1 MIKAGQYLHAGAA
14 DDDVVLML
22 GTSTKLVHCI
32 VVAADGITILADSFH
47 GNMVSA
53 TDYKIADEDAAQFI
67 PKIPNNTIFVLDSK
81 TVLEFHTQYPDT
93 DIMRNAE
100 RRESQN
106 PHPSAVKV
114 GDKIIVENP
123 RFRGKVG
130 VVTYVDKNGLTADL
144 GLESGYRPVLMQG
157 EFKLAT
163 EAGGRYGIG
172 DYVKFKKPVDGCMFG
187 QVKGFN
193 LGKDA
198 TLMPGGLP
206 ASGSPVSSLI
216 VRVGKTAGDIDYASP
231 KATTTRDN
239 IEYRVR
245 QDGKKYEKGP
255 NLHRL
260 TPDSAANLRSGDVVV
275 DGSGKEYRAY
285 SARHDWLKAH
295 PIVNGKAVV
304 NADSGV
310 TFLLTPSKADA
321 YPERINEPVYAT
333 GRNVNEAAPYASF
346 AANASYK
353 PNIAKQIRRDLGFKE
368 SGSLFTITSRD
379 TGAIL
384 KVAGTAEDIQHY
396 EDMGQNVSYTLYAP
410 NKHKGESRRRYAQGS
425 YDSPKVTPAK
435 AQSTALRWLDGD
447 LKAEAAPAQNIDHN
461 EYPRRLRTK
470 STAELKFAQSDAQA
484 AMKAMPDG
492 PKAGYYADEINYI
505 SMELARRAKGG
516 K

>member
-81 TVLEFHTQYPDT
+81 TVLEFHTQYLETGP
-93 DIMRNAE
+93 MRADS
-100 RRESQN
+100 RFESEDRAGDAAY
-106 PHPSAVKV
+106 PHPRDMKV
-114 GDKIIVENP
+114 GDSVLIDTPMDP
-123 RFRGKVG
+123 RFTGMTGTVA
-130 VVTYVDKNGLTADL
+130 YVDKNGLTVDL
-144 GLESGYRPVLMQG
+144 GLDSGYRPVMMQG
-157 EFKLAT
+157 DFKRA
-163 EAGGRYGIG
+163 
-172 DYVKFKKPVDGCMFG
+172 P
-187 QVKGFN
+187 Q
-193 LGKDA
+193 
-198 TLMPGGLP
+198 
-206 ASGSPVSSLI
+206 
-216 VRVGKTAGDIDYASP
+216 
-231 KATTTRDN
+231 
-239 IEYRVR
+239 
-245 QDGKKYEKGP
+245 
-255 NLHRL
+255 
-260 TPDSAANLRSGDVVV
+260 AA
-275 DGSGKEYRAY
+275 
-285 SARHDWLKAH
+285 
-295 PIVNGKAVV
+295 
-304 NADSGV
+304 
-310 TFLLTPSKADA
+310 A
-321 YPERINEPVYAT
+321 YPERRNVPIYNT
-333 GRNVNEAAPYASF
+333 GRNVNDRV
-346 AANASYK
+346 
-353 PNIAKQIRRDLGFKE
+353 QE

-435 AQSTALRWLDGD
+435 AQSTALRWLGGD

-461 EYPRRLRTK
+461 EYPRRLCTK